1 MRRCVVRGIL
11 AIAPYRWPALFA
23 DGLQWTVV
31 WNDGHVQEGINSF
44 VGQDES
50 DARAKYYSIN
60 QANNAV
66 CLIHNNTIVLG
77 NRDQFDYA
85 FEWDIGFAILVGYTL
100 SIPASSSAYSV
111 PSCCFTSSDHKCD
124 NPTLYFTNDA
134 IDAGSVFGNRDTQGC
149 AALLLGGGSIIKS
162 NRDSQDRC
170 LISAIGFYYLSVTGE
185 AELKRG

>member
-1 MRRCVVRGIL
+1 
-11 AIAPYRWPALFA
+11 
-23 DGLQWTVV
+23 LQWTVV

-77 NRDQFDYA
+77 NRPQFDYA
-85 FEWDIGFAILVGYTL
+85 LEWDIGFAILTSGTL
-100 SIPASSSAYSV
+100 PIPASSSAYSV
-111 PSCCFTSSDHKCD
+111 PSCCFTSSDRNCD
-124 NPTLYFTNDA
+124 NPTLYSTDDE
-134 IDAGSVFGNRDTQGC
+134 IDAGSVYGTRDTQGC
-149 AALLLGGGSIIKS
+149 AALLLRGGSIIRS
-162 NRDSQDRC
+162 NRAADDRC
-170 LISAIGFYYLSVTGE
+170 LVAAIGHYYMSVTGE